1 MKNLWISLK
10 ITLAMCI
17 VLGVG
22 YVLVLRGISA
32 VAGPNGGEADVV
44 TLDGQVVGAA
54 NVGQRFTD
62 VRYFWSRPSAVDYNG
77 GGSGGSNKATTN
89 PEHLAGVEQRVQ
101 DFLAAHPYLSRAE
114 VPAEMVTAS
123 GSYVWRGVRES
134 GPAFQP
140 SLTMSAGN
148 FSATAWGS
156 VDFDSAY
163 KEMDLTLAYALG
175 PVTLSVADL
184 YWTGHADDRYFVFDS
199 RSPHRIEVGASW
211 VVSEKVPVTLSWY
224 TVLFGAAD
232 VNHKGERAYASY
244 FEAACPFTVKTVDMK
259 AGVGMVPWNAAATYL
274 TGDRGFCVQNVFLN
288 AGKSWTIKGTDS
300 MSVGVFTN
308 LIWNP
313 ALDDVNFVGGISFRM

>member
-1 MKNLWISLK
+1 MKIDKKMKRWVFILIAA
-10 ITLAMCI
+10 LAIFLTADLCARER
-17 VLGVG
+17 GVK
-22 YVLVLRGISA
+22 
-32 VAGPNGGEADVV
+32 
-44 TLDGQVVGAA
+44 
-54 NVGQRFTD
+54 F
-62 VRYFWSRPSAVDYNG
+62 
-77 GGSGGSNKATTN
+77 SGGTDLVST
-89 PEHLAGVEQRVQ
+89 
-101 DFLAAHPYLSRAE
+101 
-114 VPAEMVTAS
+114 
-123 GSYVWRGVRES
+123 YVWRGVRES

-259 AGVGMVPWNAAATYL
+259 ERRRDLPHRRPRVLRAERLPQCRKIMEHQRDGFDVGRRFHQPDL
-274 TGDRGFCVQNVFLN
+274 ESGPGR
-288 AGKSWTIKGTDS
+288 
-300 MSVGVFTN
+300 
-308 LIWNP
+308 
-313 ALDDVNFVGGISFRM
+313 R

>member
-1 MKNLWISLK
+1 MKIDKTMKRWVFILIAA
-10 ITLAMCI
+10 LAIFLTADLCARER
-17 VLGVG
+17 GVK
-22 YVLVLRGISA
+22 
-32 VAGPNGGEADVV
+32 
-44 TLDGQVVGAA
+44 
-54 NVGQRFTD
+54 F
-62 VRYFWSRPSAVDYNG
+62 
-77 GGSGGSNKATTN
+77 SGGTDLVST
-89 PEHLAGVEQRVQ
+89 
-101 DFLAAHPYLSRAE
+101 
-114 VPAEMVTAS
+114 
-123 GSYVWRGVRES
+123 YVWRGVHES

-184 YWTGHADDRYFVFDS
+184 YWTGHADDRYFVFD
-199 RSPHRIEVGASW
+199 R
-211 VVSEKVPVTLSWY
+211 
-224 TVLFGAAD
+224 
-232 VNHKGERAYASY
+232 GERAYASY

>member
-1 MKNLWISLK
+1 MS
-10 ITLAMCI
+10 T
-17 VLGVG
+17 
-22 YVLVLRGISA
+22 
-32 VAGPNGGEADVV
+32 
-44 TLDGQVVGAA
+44 
-54 NVGQRFTD
+54 
-62 VRYFWSRPSAVDYNG
+62 
-77 GGSGGSNKATTN
+77 
-89 PEHLAGVEQRVQ
+89 
-101 DFLAAHPYLSRAE
+101 
-114 VPAEMVTAS
+114 
-123 GSYVWRGVRES
+123 YVWRGVRES

>member
-1 MKNLWISLK
+1 MREIKQSMRKAGTALLSAFFVLPSL
-10 ITLAMCI
+10 AQE
-17 VLGVG
+17 
-22 YVLVLRGISA
+22 
-32 VAGPNGGEADVV
+32 PDNV
-44 TLDGQVVGAA
+44 TLELNRVSLVQALQQLKSQTHV
-54 NVGQRFTD
+54 RFVYSD
-62 VRYFWSRPSAVDYNG
+62 EELRNAP
-77 GGSGGSNKATTN
+77 
-89 PEHLAGVEQRVQ
+89 
-101 DFLAAHPYLSRAE
+101 
-114 VPAEMVTAS
+114 
-123 GSYVWRGVRES
+123 
-134 GPAFQP
+134 
-140 SLTMSAGN
+140 
-148 FSATAWGS
+148 
-156 VDFDSAY
+156 
-163 KEMDLTLAYALG
+163 

>member
-1 MKNLWISLK
+1 MKIDKTMKRWVFILIAA
-10 ITLAMCI
+10 LAIFLTADLCARER
-17 VLGVG
+17 GVK
-22 YVLVLRGISA
+22 
-32 VAGPNGGEADVV
+32 
-44 TLDGQVVGAA
+44 
-54 NVGQRFTD
+54 F
-62 VRYFWSRPSAVDYNG
+62 
-77 GGSGGSNKATTN
+77 SGGTDLVST
-89 PEHLAGVEQRVQ
+89 
-101 DFLAAHPYLSRAE
+101 
-114 VPAEMVTAS
+114 
-123 GSYVWRGVRES
+123 YVWRGVHES

-156 VDFDSAY
+156 VYFDSAY

-232 VNHKGERAYASY
+232 VNDRGERAYASY

-288 AGKSWTIKGTDS
+288 AGKSWNIKGTDS

-313 ALDDVNFVGGISFRM
+313 ALDDVNFVGVISFRM

>member
-1 MKNLWISLK
+1 MKRFVFGV
-10 ITLAMCI
+10 LAAAALFSAGR
-17 VLGVG
+17 VSAQEKGV
-22 YVLVLRGISA
+22 S
-32 VAGPNGGEADVV
+32 
-44 TLDGQVVGAA
+44 
-54 NVGQRFTD
+54 F
-62 VRYFWSRPSAVDYNG
+62 
-77 GGSGGSNKATTN
+77 SGGADIVST
-89 PEHLAGVEQRVQ
+89 
-101 DFLAAHPYLSRAE
+101 YL
-114 VPAEMVTAS
+114 
-123 GSYVWRGVRES
+123 WRGVYEAGVS
-134 GPAFQP
+134 FQP
-140 SLTMSAGN
+140 TLVMTAGN

-156 VDFDSAY
+156 VDFASTTY
-163 KEMDLTLAYALG
+163 KEMDLTLAYTLG
-175 PVTLSVADL
+175 PVTLSLAAL
-184 YWTGHADDRYFVFDS
+184 YWTGAYTDRESVDRNYFRFGSD
-199 RSPHRIEVGASW
+199 SPHRVEVGASW

-232 VNHKGERAYASY
+232 VNDRGERAYASY

>member
-1 MKNLWISLK
+1 MKIDKKMKRWVFILIAA
-10 ITLAMCI
+10 LAIFLTADLCARER
-17 VLGVG
+17 GVK
-22 YVLVLRGISA
+22 
-32 VAGPNGGEADVV
+32 
-44 TLDGQVVGAA
+44 
-54 NVGQRFTD
+54 F
-62 VRYFWSRPSAVDYNG
+62 
-77 GGSGGSNKATTN
+77 SGGT
-89 PEHLAGVEQRVQ
+89 
-101 DFLAAHPYLSRAE
+101 
-114 VPAEMVTAS
+114 
-123 GSYVWRGVRES
+123 YVWRGVRES

-224 TVLFGAAD
+224 TVLFGATD

-288 AGKSWTIKGTDS
+288 AGKSWDIKGTDS

>member
-1 MKNLWISLK
+1 MKIDKKMKRWVFILIAA
-10 ITLAMCI
+10 LAIFLTADLCARER
-17 VLGVG
+17 GVK
-22 YVLVLRGISA
+22 
-32 VAGPNGGEADVV
+32 
-44 TLDGQVVGAA
+44 
-54 NVGQRFTD
+54 F
-62 VRYFWSRPSAVDYNG
+62 
-77 GGSGGSNKATTN
+77 SGGTDLVST
-89 PEHLAGVEQRVQ
+89 
-101 DFLAAHPYLSRAE
+101 
-114 VPAEMVTAS
+114 
-123 GSYVWRGVRES
+123 YVWRGVRES

-199 RSPHRIEVGASW
+199 RSPHRIEVGA
-211 VVSEKVPVTLSWY
+211 
-224 TVLFGAAD
+224 
-232 VNHKGERAYASY
+232 
-244 FEAACPFTVKTVDMK
+244 PFTVKTVDMK

-288 AGKSWTIKGTDS
+288 AGKSWNIKGTDS

>member
-1 MKNLWISLK
+1 MKRILLGI
-10 ITLAMCI
+10 LAAAAL
-17 VLGVG
+17 LGTNH
-22 YVLVLRGISA
+22 S
-32 VAGPNGGEADVV
+32 VAQEKGV
-44 TLDGQVVGAA
+44 T
-54 NVGQRFTD
+54 F
-62 VRYFWSRPSAVDYNG
+62 
-77 GGSGGSNKATTN
+77 SGGSD
-89 PEHLAGVEQRVQ
+89 LV
-101 DFLAAHPYLSRAE
+101 S
-114 VPAEMVTAS
+114 
-123 GSYVWRGVRES
+123 SYYWRGVRES
-134 GPAFQP
+134 GPALQP
-140 SLTMSAGN
+140 TLAMTVGN
-148 FSATAWGS
+148 FSVTAWGS
-156 VDFDSAY
+156 IDFSDSGY

>member
-1 MKNLWISLK
+1 MKINKTMKRWIFIL
-10 ITLAMCI
+10 IAALAIFLTADLCARER
-17 VLGVG
+17 GVK
-22 YVLVLRGISA
+22 
-32 VAGPNGGEADVV
+32 
-44 TLDGQVVGAA
+44 
-54 NVGQRFTD
+54 F
-62 VRYFWSRPSAVDYNG
+62 
-77 GGSGGSNKATTN
+77 SGGTDLVST
-89 PEHLAGVEQRVQ
+89 
-101 DFLAAHPYLSRAE
+101 
-114 VPAEMVTAS
+114 
-123 GSYVWRGVRES
+123 YVWRGVRES

-140 SLTMSAGN
+140 TLTMSAGN
-148 FSATAWGS
+148 FSATACGS
-156 VDFDSAY
+156 VDFDSTY
-163 KEMDLTLAYALG
+163 KEMDLTLAYSLG

-184 YWTGHADDRYFVFDS
+184 YWTGHADDRYFAVGS
-199 RSPHRIEVGASW
+199 NSPHRIEAGASW

-232 VNHKGERAYASY
+232 VNDKGERAYASY

>member
-1 MKNLWISLK
+1 MKRFVFGV
-10 ITLAMCI
+10 LAAAALFSAGR
-17 VLGVG
+17 VSAQEKGV
-22 YVLVLRGISA
+22 S
-32 VAGPNGGEADVV
+32 
-44 TLDGQVVGAA
+44 
-54 NVGQRFTD
+54 F
-62 VRYFWSRPSAVDYNG
+62 
-77 GGSGGSNKATTN
+77 SGGADIVST
-89 PEHLAGVEQRVQ
+89 
-101 DFLAAHPYLSRAE
+101 YL
-114 VPAEMVTAS
+114 
-123 GSYVWRGVRES
+123 WRGVYEAGVS
-134 GPAFQP
+134 FQP
-140 SLTMSAGN
+140 TLVMTAGN

-156 VDFDSAY
+156 VDFASTTY
-163 KEMDLTLAYALG
+163 KEMDLTLAYTLG
-175 PVTLSVADL
+175 PVTLSLADL
-184 YWTGHADDRYFVFDS
+184 YWTGAYTDRESVDRNYFRFGSD
-199 RSPHRIEVGASW
+199 SPHRVEVGASW
-211 VVSEKVPVTLSWY
+211 VVSEKVPVTLPWY